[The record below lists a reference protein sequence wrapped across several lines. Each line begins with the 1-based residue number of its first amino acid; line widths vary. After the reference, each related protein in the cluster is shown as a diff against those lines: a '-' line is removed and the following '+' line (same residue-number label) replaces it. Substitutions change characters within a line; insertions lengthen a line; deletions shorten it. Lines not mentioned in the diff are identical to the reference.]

1 MKKVIL
7 IGGCPF
13 SGKTTLARE
22 LAAKDKYSCISTD
35 DLGAAVKAAVPDE
48 DFHPMSGVPYPEYY
62 VKYSINELI
71 EHAATLHR
79 RMVPSI
85 KAVIN
90 AHANQ
95 SSPAV
100 IEGWALYPDWISTL
114 PYSNTDSLWLIASQ
128 EVLLNRIRA
137 DKQFYEKCS
146 NPELMVR
153 QYLARCVWQNNKF
166 MTTAVSLGMKI
177 INVDTAADINEP
189 VKTAYDLLNRDS

>member
-13 SGKTTLARE
+13 SRKTTLARE

-35 DLGAAVKAAVPDE
+35 DLGAAVKAAVPDK

-62 VKYSINELI
+62 LKYSISELI
-71 EHAATLHR
+71 EHAMLLHH
-79 RMVPSI
+79 RMIPSI

-100 IEGWALYPDWISTL
+100 IEGWSLYPDWISVL
-114 PYSNTDSLWLIASQ
+114 PYSNVDSLWLVASQ
-128 EVLLNRIRA
+128 DVLLRRIQA
-137 DKQFYEKCS
+137 DKQFYEKCE
-146 NPELMVR
+146 NPELMIC
-153 QYLARCVWQNNKF
+153 QYLARCVWQNNIF
-166 MTTAVSLGMKI
+166 MTTAVSHGMKA
-177 INVDTAADINEP
+177 INVDTVTNLDELVMRVDKALIQDE
-189 VKTAYDLLNRDS
+189 